1 MSKFAEVWATEKLQE
16 LKIVTNSYSSQEKEQ
31 VRLTYLNNL
40 LSRLIEFDLDSED
53 IIIGQIESVINAL
66 PKEFEEFMSGSY
78 QPIFHDLVFDV
89 KKRFNLIPK
98 NFHRNDFNPLSTAK
112 LVGYILGGISIYL
125 ISMLL
130 KKPALAIGFGVIL
143 IMFISTV
150 TGIILD
156 KKAQRENRVL

>member
-1 MSKFAEVWATEKLQE
+1 MSKFVEVWATEKLEQ
-16 LKIVTNSYSSQEKEQ
+16 LKIVTDSYSSQEKEQ
-31 VRLTYLNNL
+31 IRLSYLNNL
-40 LSRLIEFDLDSED
+40 LSRLAEFNLDNED
-53 IIIGQIESVINAL
+53 IIIGQIESVINTL
-66 PKEFEEFMSGSY
+66 PKEFEEFMNGSY
-78 QPIFHDLVFDV
+78 QPIFHDLVYDV

-98 NFHRNDFNPLSTAK
+98 NFHRNELNPLSTAK

-143 IMFISTV
+143 IMLISTA

>member
-1 MSKFAEVWATEKLQE
+1 MSNFAEVWATEKLEQ
-16 LKIVTNSYSSQEKEQ
+16 LKIVTDSYSSQEKEQ
-31 VRLTYLNNL
+31 IRLTYLNNL
-40 LSRLIEFDLDSED
+40 LSRLAKFDLDNED
-53 IIIGQIESVINAL
+53 IIIGQIESVINTL

-89 KKRFNLIPK
+89 KKRYNLIPK
-98 NFHRNDFNPLSTAK
+98 KFHRNDFNPLSTAR
-112 LVGYILGGISIYL
+112 LVGYLLGGISIYL

-130 KKPALAIGFGVIL
+130 KKPSIAFGVGFIL
-143 IMFISTV
+143 IMLISTM

>member
-1 MSKFAEVWATEKLQE
+1 MSKITEDWVTEKLEQ
-16 LKIVTNSYSSQEKEQ
+16 LKIVTENYSNQEKEQ
-31 VRLTYLNNL
+31 IRLTYLNNL
-40 LSRLIEFDLDSED
+40 LSRLTEFDIDNED
-53 IIIGQIESVINAL
+53 IIFGQIENVIDTL
-66 PKEFEEFMSGSY
+66 PKEFEELLINSY
-78 QPIFHDLVFDV
+78 QPLFYDLEFEV

-98 NFHRNDFNPLSTAK
+98 NFHRKDFNPFSTAK
-112 LVGYILGGISIYL
+112 IIGYILGGITVYL

-156 KKAQRENRVL
+156 KKAQKENRVL

>member
-1 MSKFAEVWATEKLQE
+1 MSKFAEVWATEKLQQ

-31 VRLTYLNNL
+31 IRLTYLNNL
-40 LSRLIEFDLDSED
+40 LSRLIKFDLDSKD

-66 PKEFEEFMSGSY
+66 PKEFEEFMTGSY
-78 QPIFHDLVFDV
+78 QPIFHNLVFDV

-125 ISMLL
+125 ISMQL
-130 KKPALAIGFGVIL
+130 KKPSLVIGVGFIL
-143 IMFISTV
+143 IMSISTV
-150 TGIILD
+150 TGVILD
-156 KKAQRENRVL
+156 KKAQSENRVL